1 MQPLKGTEFIQL
13 SENTPAEFILIHIPD
28 KDVFISNWHPS
39 SALYEDVT
47 EISSIKYCMKQL
59 TAILNR
65 HNIKVFTVRDCLK
78 LNKPKLEELAFKSLT
93 YINTENENNNYD
105 KQKFQ
110 KYLYYCS
117 DEYKSSIIKKL
128 YPDQLVDIILT
139 KPTYYLKYVDHNT
152 YIEAKQINFNP
163 VGGLVFCRD
172 QQITTQKGVVIG
184 RAYSSQRGAE
194 NDIMEIVFRNLGAKI
209 IGRIPEGTF
218 LEGGDFFVAKDDLCM
233 LGIGLRTK
241 IDAAYYLMENNL
253 LGSRRFAIVVDEND
267 LDQQRMHLDT
277 YFNILNNDYCIV
289 LDFEDCGKACG
300 KNVNRKVYL
309 FDRKG
314 EEGIKSDNDKIKDH
328 CGFYTLTHIFN
339 NFYDYLNYEKYKM
352 IKVSN
357 KQQEEY
363 MINFL
368 NIGNNII
375 LSVNPFLKELVKE
388 TGVIVEYIEFKAI
401 MNMYGAM
408 HCATQVGRRMSV

>member
-1 MQPLKGTEFIQL
+1 MEPLQGTEFIQL
-13 SENTPAEFILIHIPD
+13 SENTPAQFVLIHIPD

-78 LNKPKLEELAFKSLT
+78 LNKQKLEELAFQNLT
-93 YINTENENNNYD
+93 YINTENENNTYD
-105 KQKFQ
+105 KEKF
-110 KYLYYCS
+110 KKFLYYCS
-117 DEYKSSIIKKL
+117 DEYKKSIISKL
-128 YPDQLVDIILT
+128 YPDQLVDIIIT
-139 KPTYYLKYVDHNT
+139 KPTYYLKYVEHNT

-163 VGGLVFCRD
+163 VSGLVFCRD

-184 RAYSSQRGAE
+184 RAFSSQRGAE
-194 NDIMEIVFRNLGAKI
+194 NEIMEIVFKNLGAKI
-209 IGRIPEGTF
+209 IGRIPEGTV
-218 LEGGDFFVAKDDLCM
+218 LEGGDFFVAEDDLCM

-241 IDAAYYLMENNL
+241 IEAAYYLMKNNL

-277 YFNILNNDYCIV
+277 YFNILNSVYCVV
-289 LDFEDCGKACG
+289 LDFDDCFKVCG

-309 FDRKG
+309 FDRKC
-314 EEGIKSDNDKIKDH
+314 EDGIKSDNEKIKNE
-328 CGFYTLTHIFN
+328 CGFYKLTHIFE
-339 NFYDYLNYEKYKM
+339 NFYDYLNYENYKM

-368 NIGNNII
+368 NIGNNTV
-375 LSVNPFLKELVKE
+375 LSVNPFFKELVKE
-388 TGVIVEYIEFKAI
+388 TGVTVEYIEFKAV

-408 HCATQVGRRMSV
+408 HCATQVGRRMTA

>member
-1 MQPLKGTEFIQL
+1 MLPLKGTEFIQL
-13 SENTPAEFILIHIPD
+13 SENTPAEFVLIHIPD
-28 KDVFISNWHPS
+28 KDVFISNFHPS

-47 EISSIKYCMKQL
+47 EISSIKHCMKQL
-59 TAILNR
+59 TGILNK

-78 LNKPKLEELAFKSLT
+78 LNKEKLEELAFNSLT
-93 YINTENENNNYD
+93 YINTENENNTYD
-105 KQKFQ
+105 KQKFK

-117 DEYKSSIIKKL
+117 DEYKKSIIKKL
-128 YPDQLVDIILT
+128 YPDQLVDIIIT

-152 YIEAKQINFNP
+152 FIEAKQINFNP

-184 RAYSSQRGAE
+184 RAYSIQRGAE
-194 NDIMEIVFRNLGAKI
+194 NDIMEVVFRNLGAKI

-241 IDAAYYLMENNL
+241 IDAAYYLMDKNL
-253 LGSRRFAIVVDEND
+253 LGSRRFAIVIDEND

-277 YFNILNNDYCIV
+277 YFNILNDTYCVV
-289 LDFEDCGKACG
+289 LDFDDCSKVCG
-300 KNVNRKVYL
+300 KNINRKVYL
-309 FDRKG
+309 FDRKV
-314 EEGIKSDNDKIKDH
+314 EEGIKSDNDKIKNE
-328 CGFYTLTHIFN
+328 CGFYKLTHIFN
-339 NFYDYLNYEKYKM
+339 NFYDYLNYENYKM
-352 IKVSN
+352 IKVTN

-363 MINFL
+363 IINFL
-368 NIGNNII
+368 NIGSGVV
-375 LSVNPFLKELVKE
+375 LSVNPFLRELVKD
-388 TGVIVEYIEFKAI
+388 TGVTVEYIEFKAV